1 MLIIPAIDIQ
11 EGKCVRLREGRFKEM
26 EIFSDDPVEVAA
38 KWASRKAKMLH
49 VVDLDG
55 ARYGRLTNISLIEKI
70 VRKVDIPV
78 QVGGGIRSYEEVKRL
93 INFGVNRIVLGTI
106 LWKNKVLA
114 QRLFD
119 EFPEKIVAG
128 IDARYDYVAIEGW
141 QNTTP
146 IKAFDFAREMEQL
159 GARRIIYTDIQRD
172 GTLQG
177 PNITNIE
184 ELLKKINIPLIA
196 SGGIASLIDIKK
208 LKKFEN
214 IGLEGMIIGKALYK
228 GSILL
233 EEAIKITQGKIKDE
247 KRN

>member
-1 MLIIPAIDIQ
+1 
-11 EGKCVRLREGRFKEM
+11 
-26 EIFSDDPVEVAA
+26 
-38 KWASRKAKMLH
+38 
-49 VVDLDG
+49 
-55 ARYGRLTNISLIEKI
+55 
-70 VRKVDIPV
+70 
-78 QVGGGIRSYEEVKRL
+78 
-93 INFGVNRIVLGTI
+93 
-106 LWKNKVLA
+106 
-114 QRLFD
+114 
-119 EFPEKIVAG
+119 FPEKIVAG

-196 SGGIASLIDIKK
+196 SGGIASLMDIKK